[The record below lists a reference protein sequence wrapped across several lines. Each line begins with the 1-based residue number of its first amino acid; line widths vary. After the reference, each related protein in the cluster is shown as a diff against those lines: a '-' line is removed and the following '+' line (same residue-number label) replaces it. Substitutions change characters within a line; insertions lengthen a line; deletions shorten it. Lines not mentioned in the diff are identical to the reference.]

1 MEIVSKF
8 VVGSDQGVDE
18 FFDVKKAFIR
28 NSYQEIVASEIIE
41 NYIKEDFDHRKTIN
55 VLNDFSNQLIM
66 VFADQ
71 QPVGYCFFQTG
82 FSYPEASENQKM
94 TAIKEFSI
102 LQEYD
107 LPEVRLSLW
116 KKVRSA
122 IQFAD
127 SIWINIRE
135 NDSEIQYFKDQKFV
149 FVKDTVSE
157 PFNLPSF
164 IYKLDLKKL

>member
-28 NSYQEIVASEIIE
+28 NSYQEIVSSEIIE
-41 NYIKEDFDHRKTIN
+41 NYIKEHFDHRKMIN

-82 FSYPEASENQKM
+82 SSYPEASESQKM

-107 LPEVRLSLW
+107 LPEVRPSLW
-116 KKVRSA
+116 NKVRSA

-127 SIWINIRE
+127 SLWINIAK
-135 NDSEIQYFKDQKFV
+135 NDSKIQFFKDQKFV
-149 FVKDTVSE
+149 FVKDTVLE
-157 PFNLPSF
+157 PFNLPSS
-164 IYKLDLKKL
+164 IYELDLKKS

>member
-41 NYIKEDFDHRKTIN
+41 NYIKEHFNHRKTIN

-66 VFADQ
+66 VFGNQ

-82 FSYPEASENQKM
+82 SSYPEAVESQKM
-94 TAIKEFSI
+94 TAIKEFCI

-116 KKVRSA
+116 NKVRSA

-127 SIWINIRE
+127 SLWINIAK
-135 NDSEIQYFKDQKFV
+135 NDSKIQFFKNQKFV
-149 FVKDTVSE
+149 FVKDTVLD
-157 PFNLPSF
+157 PFNLPSS
-164 IYKLDLKKL
+164 IYELDLNKS